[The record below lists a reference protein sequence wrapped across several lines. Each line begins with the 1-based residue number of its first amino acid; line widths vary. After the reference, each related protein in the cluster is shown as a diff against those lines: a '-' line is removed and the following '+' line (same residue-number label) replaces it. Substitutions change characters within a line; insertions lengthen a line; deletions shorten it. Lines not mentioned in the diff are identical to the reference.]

1 MEGNANNYAGTCTS
15 AGAGTPL
22 TAKELISDV
31 AIPEYVMPLDEIR
44 SNLGG
49 IKPIET
55 RISNIL
61 KYLDEKIAD
70 CEMSLSYSPGEYVP
84 MEKLKYIRN
93 LIEDLKN
100 RKQTTCKD
108 CKWRGTMKVRGRK
121 GQEVYYCKNGYG
133 LQQTILPENYCCMAE
148 KE

>member
-1 MEGNANNYAGTCTS
+1 MEGNANNYAGECKNGGS
-15 AGAGTPL
+15 GKPL
-22 TAKELISDV
+22 TAEELSADV
-31 AIPEYVMPLDEIR
+31 VTPEYAMLLDEIR
-44 SNLGG
+44 PNLGG

-84 MEKLKYIRN
+84 MEKLKCIRN

>member
-1 MEGNANNYAGTCTS
+1 MEGNANNYTGACMTAGS
-15 AGAGTPL
+15 GKPL
-22 TAKELISDV
+22 TTEELTADV
-31 AIPEYVMPLDEIR
+31 VTPEYAMLLDEIR
-44 SNLGG
+44 PNLGG

-84 MEKLKYIRN
+84 MEKLKGIRN

-108 CKWRGTMKVRGRK
+108 CKWRGTMKVRGRN